1 MVKCLTGK
9 SKTYGVC
16 SKSYPKMQWSIVIFQ
31 SFHMAISCEKPN
43 CHLGCAI
50 QEASKKNTY
59 MIYIYIYDLYIGV
72 SIVIELPNSWMKKN
86 SGQFQSKMDDKSGYP
101 YNLGNLTSRSRWVER
116 IPWGKRFTID
126 VDKPRGNHIGR

>member
-1 MVKCLTGK
+1 
-9 SKTYGVC
+9 
-16 SKSYPKMQWSIVIFQ
+16 MQWSIVIFQ

-72 SIVIELPNSWMKKN
+72 SIVIELPNSWMKKIVDN
-86 SGQFQSKMDDKSGYP
+86 S
-101 YNLGNLTSRSRWVER
+101 NLKWMIN
-116 IPWGKRFTID
+116 
-126 VDKPRGNHIGR
+126 RGTPTT